1 MKTKLNVRKIALIG
15 MLGGIAAILML
26 IRTPLPFMPPFMDFD
41 LSSLPEIIGGF
52 ALGPVAAVFIVLV
65 KLIVKL
71 AMLGTSTMFTGELSN
86 FLVSCAYLLPAIWI
100 YDRHK
105 TKMSA
110 VYGMLVGT
118 AICAIVAVITN
129 VTFIFPFY
137 AKLMNL
143 SLDKIIAMCAAIN
156 PLIDNIFTIA
166 IFGIVPFNIIKCGA
180 TSILT
185 YFAYKKMSGPM
196 KKFADSAR

>member
-1 MKTKLNVRKIALIG
+1 MKSKMNVRKIALIG
-15 MLGGIAAILML
+15 MLGAIAAILML

-65 KLIVKL
+65 KLVVKL
-71 AMLGTSTMFTGELSN
+71 AMLGTTTMFTGEISN
-86 FLVSCAYLLPAIWI
+86 FLVSCAYILPAIWI

-105 TKMSA
+105 SKKAA
-110 VYGMLVGT
+110 VYGMLAGT
-118 AICAIVAVITN
+118 VVCAIVAVITN
-129 VTFIFPFY
+129 VIFIFPFY

-143 SLDKIIAMCAAIN
+143 SLPEIIAACAAIN
-156 PLIDNIFTIA
+156 PFINNLFTVV

-180 TSILT
+180 TSIVT

-196 KKFADSAR
+196 KKFAETAR

>member
-1 MKTKLNVRKIALIG
+1 MKTKMNVRKIALIG
-15 MLGGIAAILML
+15 MLGAIAAILML

-52 ALGPVAAVFIVLV
+52 ALGPVAAIFIVLV

-71 AMLGTSTMFTGELSN
+71 AMLGTSTMFTGEISN
-86 FLVSCAYLLPAIWI
+86 FMVSCAYILPAIWI

-118 AICAIVAVITN
+118 AVCAIVAVITN
-129 VTFIFPFY
+129 VTIIIPFY
-137 AKLMNL
+137 ANLMNW
-143 SLDKIIAMCAAIN
+143 SLDKIIEMCAAIN
-156 PLIDNIFTIA
+156 PFINNIFTVA
-166 IFGIVPFNIIKCGA
+166 IFGIAPFNIIKFGA
-180 TSILT
+180 TSIIT
-185 YFAYKKMSGPM
+185 YFAYKKMSGPI
-196 KKFADSAR
+196 KKFADSAK